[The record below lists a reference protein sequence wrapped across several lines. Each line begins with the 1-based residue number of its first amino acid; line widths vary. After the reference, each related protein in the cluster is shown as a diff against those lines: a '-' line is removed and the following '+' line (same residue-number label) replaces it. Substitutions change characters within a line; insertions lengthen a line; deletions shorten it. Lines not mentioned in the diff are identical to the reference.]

1 MEGFQPYNQEAEAAL
16 VGALFLDPELV
27 KECTIRPEQ
36 LYSRRLRLIYSA
48 IRSLD
53 DKGKPIDVIAVA
65 EELGPQ
71 GLDGI
76 GGFSYIT
83 ELAVSVPTTANF
95 SFYQKMVLEYAQKRK
110 AIQIAGKI
118 IEQAKET
125 DITKTLSDGIQDL
138 MAVEQEQTDDDMG
151 DIKDSLVHL
160 FLECEK
166 DLGDIVGIPSGFH
179 HLDRLTGGFQ
189 ESDLVIVGARPS
201 MGKTAFAL
209 NIALN
214 AAKEDISLI
223 FSFEMSKKQLLKRLA
238 GLTGK
243 IDSLKMKNP
252 KREFHEEDWQH
263 FSNAIGMITKVNL
276 HIFDRAGMDVA
287 YIWSKVRKIR
297 REYGGEKRILVVID
311 YLQLIEG
318 DQKSKPFR
326 QAEISEIS
334 RRLKMMAR
342 ELNVVVIAL
351 SQLSRGVENRQD
363 KRPILSDLRES
374 GQIEQDA
381 DLIAFLY
388 RDDYYTKDSPQKDKL
403 ELILAKHRNGP
414 TGTIELGFHKRY
426 GQFVNLVQQ

>member
-1 MEGFQPYNQEAEAAL
+1 MEGFELYSLEAETAF
-16 VGALFLDPELV
+16 VGSFFSEPELL

-36 LYSRRLRLIYSA
+36 LYSPRLRQLYRA

-53 DKGKPIDVIAVA
+53 EKGKPIDEIALI

-71 GLDGI
+71 GMEGV
-76 GGFSYIT
+76 GGVSYVMGVKAS
-83 ELAVSVPTTANF
+83 LRTTANF
-95 SFYQKMVLEYAQKRK
+95 GYYQKLVLEYAQKRRV
-110 AIQIAGKI
+110 IQITEKI
-118 IEQAKET
+118 IENTKET
-125 DITKTLSDGIQDL
+125 DITKTLNEAIQGL
-138 MAVEQEQTDDDMG
+138 MAVEQEQIDDDSG
-151 DIKDSLVHL
+151 EIKNSLIDL
-160 FLECEK
+160 YIDCEK
-166 DLGDIVGIPSGFH
+166 DLGEIVGIPSGFH
-179 HLDRLTGGFQ
+179 FLDRLTGGFQ
-189 ESDLVIVGARPS
+189 ESDLVIIGARPS

-214 AAKEDISLI
+214 AAREDISLF

-252 KREFHEEDWQH
+252 KREFHEEDWQN
-263 FSNAIGMITKVNL
+263 FSDAIGKMTNINL
-276 HIFDRAGMDVA
+276 HIFDRACMDVA

-318 DQKSKPFR
+318 DQKSRQFR

-351 SQLSRGVENRQD
+351 SQLSRGVESRQD

-388 RDDYYTKDSPQKDKL
+388 RDDYYSKDSPEKDKL
-403 ELILAKHRNGP
+403 EVILAKHRNGP
-414 TGTIELGFHKRY
+414 TGTVELGFHKSY
-426 GQFVNLVQQ
+426 GKFVNLV